1 MSLHLEQELEN
12 AKLMIFKMS
21 DLVIDSINN
30 SIEALKKLDSVLAQK
45 VIKNDSKIDQLEKEI
60 DEELA
65 KILVTRQPA
74 AIDLRLALS
83 LLKMNTDLERM
94 GDMATNIAKETI
106 RIKSKTLMK
115 PLVDI
120 PRMAQIAINMLM
132 SSLQS
137 ITDMDAKKAR
147 EVIQADIEIDEL
159 NRQIYRE
166 LFSYMAESPH
176 TISEA
181 LSLIWVAKALER
193 IGDHAANIAEKAI
206 FYIEGVDVRHMGKD
220 E

>member
-1 MSLHLEQELEN
+1 
-12 AKLMIFKMS
+12 MIFKMS

-30 SIEALKKLDSVLAQK
+30 SIEALKKLDIVLAQK
-45 VIKNDSKIDQLEKEI
+45 VVKNDSKIDQLEKEI
-60 DEELA
+60 DEELV

-106 RIKSKTLMK
+106 RLKGKTLIK

-137 ITDMDAKKAR
+137 ITDMDAAKAR
-147 EVIQADIEIDEL
+147 EVIQTDIEIDEL

-166 LFSYMAESPH
+166 LFSFMAENPH
-176 TISEA
+176 TISES

-193 IGDHAANIAEKAI
+193 IGDHAANISEQAI
-206 FYIEGVDVRHMGKD
+206 FYIEGVDVRHTGMD